1 MMAARIFLLLCVIF
15 WGWTFVATKIVL
27 EYLNI
32 FDIFGLRLLLA
43 LPVLLI
49 IIWLKKLKFNFTRK
63 EKIQVVIGGIIMTA
77 HLFLQI
83 LGLKYTSATNT
94 GWIVGV
100 TPLVMA
106 LMSYLILKEKLGL
119 RGVIGIAVA
128 SAGIMLLMSK
138 GDLLNFVWLSS
149 VGDWLILAS
158 SHTWALYTIATRD
171 VVREKDPLAVTFAVL
186 LPSAVIMFGYM
197 CCGSNWSKLAHLPA
211 EPMLALI
218 FLGVLGLA
226 VAHWFW
232 QEGVKR
238 IGAARA
244 GIFLYLMPVA
254 TTALAVPYLEESF
267 GLFTALG
274 GLLVLGG
281 VWYSE
286 RKPKKAA
293 SVR

>member
-1 MMAARIFLLLCVIF
+1 MTAARVFLLLCVVF

-32 FDIFGLRLLLA
+32 FEIFGLRLLLA
-43 LPVLLI
+43 LPVLFI
-49 IIWLKKLKFNFTRK
+49 IIRVKKLRFDFTRK
-63 EKIQVVIGGIIMTA
+63 EKNQLIIGGLIMTA

-106 LMSYLILKEKLGL
+106 LMSYLILREKLGW
-119 RGVIGIAVA
+119 RGVFGITI
-128 SAGIMLLMSK
+128 STTGIVFLMSR
-138 GDLLNFVWLSS
+138 GNLLNLDWLTS
-149 VGDWLILAS
+149 VGDWLVLAT
-158 SHTWALYTIATRD
+158 SHTWALYTIAVRD
-171 VVREKDPLAVTFAVL
+171 VVRRKDPLVVTFAVL
-186 LPSAVIMFGYM
+186 LPSAVVMFGYM
-197 CCGSNWSKLAHLPA
+197 CCGSSWSKLFLLPL

-226 VAHWFW
+226 VGHWFW

-254 TTALAVPYLEESF
+254 TTALAVPYLHESF

-274 GLLVLGG
+274 GLLVLTG

-286 RKPKKAA
+286 RKPAKSR